1 MGMRIMTISFFS
13 KRIVRSTAAIL
24 AFTLIAVSSCD
35 KTDDNACQSSAQVVS
50 AAAAQYA
57 AAQSVANCQL
67 YKGSILQYLNS
78 TCGASLSSTDRQ
90 SFQNILNNLPC

>member
-1 MGMRIMTISFFS
+1 MGISTIPFFS
-13 KRIVRSTAAIL
+13 KKTVRSAAAIL
-24 AFTLIAVSSCD
+24 AFTLITFSSCD

-57 AAQSVANCQL
+57 AVQSVANCQL
-67 YKGSILQYLNS
+67 YKASIVEYLNS

>member
-1 MGMRIMTISFFS
+1 MRMITIPAFN
-13 KRIVRSTAAIL
+13 KKLIRNVTAIFALIL
-24 AFTLIAVSSCD
+24 ITLGACN

-67 YKGSILQYLNS
+67 YKAAIVQYLNS

>member
-1 MGMRIMTISFFS
+1 MGMSIIAIPFFS
-13 KRIVRSTAAIL
+13 KKATRYAIAIF

-67 YKGSILQYLNS
+67 YKASIVQYLNS

>member
-1 MGMRIMTISFFS
+1 MKIMFVSLLGKTVI
-13 KRIVRSTAAIL
+13 RSAAVIF
-24 AFTLIAVSSCD
+24 AFTLMAISACN

-67 YKGSILQYLNS
+67 YKAAIVQYLNS
-78 TCGASLSSTDRQ
+78 TCGASLSSTDKQ

>member
-1 MGMRIMTISFFS
+1 MRIISVTPFS
-13 KRIVRSTAAIL
+13 KKIIRSVAAI
-24 AFTLIAVSSCD
+24 FVFILIAVSACN

-50 AAAAQYA
+50 GAAAQYA

-67 YKGSILQYLNS
+67 YKVSIVQYLNS